1 MLYRSTDYT
10 VWMEVTDGRPRYF
23 IRYHFQIGA
32 VEAEISQEIFNVYIG
47 EFNKPVERQRNE
59 RRRHLESNDIS
70 EFILSG
76 NLVVLFEQDSVT
88 KADIEA
94 ALKTCTPIQRKR
106 LIQHYFQGY
115 SFADIAVM
123 DECAEAS
130 VRESIKSGLK
140 KIKKYF
146 S

>member
-1 MLYRSTDYT
+1 MLYKSTDYT
-10 VWMEVTDGRPRYF
+10 VWMDVIDGQPRYF

-32 VEAEISQEIFNVYIG
+32 IEAEISQDIFNVYIG
-47 EFNKPVERQRNE
+47 EFNKPMERQRNE
-59 RRRHLESNDIS
+59 KRRHIENGDIM
-70 EFILSG
+70 EFLSSS
-76 NLVVLFEQDSVT
+76 NLVVLFEQATVD

-94 ALKTCTPIQRKR
+94 ALKTCTTVQRKR

-115 SFADIAVM
+115 SFTEIAKM
-123 DECAEAS
+123 DGCAVAS
-130 VRESIKSGLK
+130 VTESVKSGLR

>member
-1 MLYRSTDYT
+1 MLYKSTDYT
-10 VWMEVTDGRPRYF
+10 VWMDVIDGQPRYF

-32 VEAEISQEIFNVYIG
+32 LVAEISQEIFNVYIN
-47 EFNKPVERQRNE
+47 EFNKPIERPRNE
-59 RRRHLESNDIS
+59 KRRHIENGDIM
-70 EFILSG
+70 EFLSSS
-76 NLVVLFEQDSVT
+76 NLVVLFEQATVD

-94 ALKTCTPIQRKR
+94 ALKTCTAVQRKR

-115 SFADIAVM
+115 SFTEIAKM
-123 DECAEAS
+123 DGCAVAS
-130 VRESIKSGLK
+130 VTESVKSGLR